1 MVDGSGNMHL
11 PKDAGGD
18 TGRGNVADGTARH
31 RAVIVVLKII
41 IVLIA
46 LVLLST
52 QIVFLPLL
60 AEASAENYRA
70 LAYLRVPYLILA
82 IGILCCFEVV
92 LGALWRLLSMT
103 DEGRVFNRRAFRWV
117 DVIIWAAGVSALL
130 TGVLLVHHAL
140 IVEAGPLLL
149 SLSLAVVFMA
159 EIGGALLVSVMRSL
173 LVVAI
178 SQHDELE
185 TVI

>member
-11 PKDAGGD
+11 SKEAGGD
-18 TGRGNVADGTARH
+18 TVHRNTVDGTARH

-46 LVLLST
+46 LFLLAT

-60 AEASAENYRA
+60 AEASAENYPV
-70 LAYLRVPYLILA
+70 LAYLRVPYLILC

-130 TGVLLVHHAL
+130 TGVLLVHYEL
-140 IVEAGPLLL
+140 VVGAGPLLF
-149 SLSLAVVFMA
+149 SLSIAVVFMA

-173 LVVAI
+173 LVVAT

-185 TVI
+185 AVI